1 MTLEKSDESAALVVA
16 GDANEFP
23 KGFLKTLDLA
33 AALSKNCLPDIVDS
47 FKDLEAASKEVPVP
61 LRSLNDSVP
70 LFTALKATAEVLGR
84 DDCMDG
90 ASSPMPRF
98 LVKATDIVIS
108 GSTTVLASDQTLK
121 ITNAYVKKLQVTLK
135 RKNYIQVG
143 SLTGDLLLSLAGQA
157 GAIPMLQGLASVLD
171 EAGEGVEAL
180 NGGVEALNGCKDAV
194 VEGSVL
200 VKNMQVSLKPPRG
213 KIWKLGRVGPKDFV
227 KKLQEMASRVQSAQN
242 ILDKCIPAKVSANV
256 HIQGFKSA
264 LEQADD
270 FTRNGQNLILMGMDV
285 VREFGTLGAA
295 ARAGN
300 WESVGKSIGEMAL
313 TLSNGQS
320 GLLSIDHFVQ
330 AVTGFHP
337 HVQGLI
343 AGFSN
348 VNEIKMCIQSS
359 RAFVDTCKETFKP
372 ITKSAEAAEQ
382 GREALGRLSGLLD
395 SAQES
400 VSECKEIDAHGLD
413 KLLLP
418 ELSMMSAAL
427 DSALEKAQSDTKL
440 LISGYTAADDFKKVV
455 TALNSF
461 QLGEA
466 SEQMADVLSI
476 VNDNLNADSF
486 LKGVL
491 GTLGEN
497 LATLPS
503 CVGDVRRIM
512 KNLRE
517 AAWAMEISPRK
528 MTIDKKDVDEAMK
541 ALGNAVEA
549 TRDMLNGCSSQIS
562 ALDELLESLL
572 KKKWEEASGQLNMF
586 KENIAE
592 PLFKLGKAIADR
604 DWTAAGQALGSL
616 ALTALRA
623 ASK

>member
-1 MTLEKSDESAALVVA
+1 VTLDKSDESAALVVA

-23 KGFLKTLDLA
+23 KGFLKTLGLA

-157 GAIPMLQGLASVLD
+157 GAVPMLQGLASVLD
-171 EAGEGVEAL
+171 EAGE
-180 NGGVEALNGCKDAV
+180 GVEALNGCKDAV

-200 VKNMQVSLKPPRG
+200 VKNMQVSLKPPTG

-227 KKLQEMASRVQSAQN
+227 TKLQQMATRVQSAQN

-285 VREFGTLGAA
+285 VREFQTLGAA

-343 AGFSN
+343 HGFSN

-372 ITKSAEAAEQ
+372 IAESTKAAEQ

-400 VSECKEIDAHGLD
+400 VAECKQIDAHGLD

-427 DSALEKAQSDTKL
+427 DSALEKGQSDTQL

-491 GTLGEN
+491 GALGEN

-512 KNLRE
+512 KNLR
-517 AAWAMEISPRK
+517 AAAMAMEISPRK
-528 MTIDKKDVDEAMK
+528 MTIDKKDVDKAMK
-541 ALGNAVEA
+541 ALGSAVEA
-549 TRDMLNGCSSQIS
+549 TRDMLNGCSTQIS

-572 KKKWEEASGQLNMF
+572 KKKWEEVSGQLKMF
-586 KENIAE
+586 KQNIAE

-604 DWTAAGQALGSL
+604 DWTAAGQALGTL
-616 ALTALRA
+616 ALTALRD
-623 ASK
+623 ASQ